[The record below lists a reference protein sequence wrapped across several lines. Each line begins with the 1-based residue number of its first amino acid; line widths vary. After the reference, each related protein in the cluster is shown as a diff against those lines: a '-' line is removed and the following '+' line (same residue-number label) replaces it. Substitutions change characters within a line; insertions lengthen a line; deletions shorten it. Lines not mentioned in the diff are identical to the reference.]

1 MVPVLKAL
9 QQFPAAFVI
18 WRISNQQIVY
28 ANDHAM
34 QAFGGTPEL
43 LNKVTLWDI
52 IGPLDDNLIIAE
64 SIRSNPDGGPNI
76 HVPDEAFATFKRLDN
91 GKLFTAWYR
100 GMDIHEADGSTIF
113 RCALLFTDYD
123 EYQNDQNW
131 EAFIALKAQR
141 IERELAATVAHNLNN
156 ALSILQS
163 EIESFSQLHGI
174 DLIQYFTHSFRKLQD
189 IGKDMRR
196 LAHISSSVAL
206 INADDVL
213 DLIMPDPQALSAI
226 QPGQNEFRVLVVDDE
241 PALVAGICSVME
253 MRNVR
258 TLHSAST
265 KEACIKAIS
274 FKPHAALVD
283 IVLGEEDG
291 IELGRQLVE
300 MNPDINIVYM
310 TGYANIAP
318 SAIAKSKAKVLKK
331 PFEIDTAI
339 ALLRDGVNHDGAN

>member
-1 MVPVLKAL
+1 MIPVLEGLK
-9 QQFPAAFVI
+9 QFPAAFVI

-64 SIRSNPDGGPNI
+64 SIRSNPDGGPSI

-100 GMDIHEADGSTIF
+100 GKDIDEADGSTVF

-131 EAFIALKAQR
+131 EAFISIKAQR
-141 IERELAATVAHNLNN
+141 IERELAASVAHDLNN

-163 EIESFSQLHGI
+163 EMESFSQLHGI
-174 DLIQYFTHSFRKLQD
+174 DLAQYLNHSFQKLNK
-189 IGKDMRR
+189 IGRNMRR
-196 LAHISSSVAL
+196 LAHISSSVSL
-206 INADDVL
+206 VNSDDVL
-213 DLIMPDPQALSAI
+213 DLIMPDPQVLSAI

-241 PALVAGICSVME
+241 TALLAGICSVME
-253 MRNVR
+253 MRNIR
-258 TLHSAST
+258 TLHSASA
-265 KEACIKAIS
+265 KEAQIKAAA

-283 IVLGEEDG
+283 IVLGEDDG

-300 MNPDINIVYM
+300 LNPKINIVYM

-318 SAIAKSKAKVLKK
+318 GAIAKSKAKVLKK
-331 PFEIDTAI
+331 PFDIDAAI
-339 ALLRDGVNHDGAN
+339 ALLRDGVNNDDSN

>member
-1 MVPVLKAL
+1 MVPVLEAL
-9 QQFPAAFVI
+9 KQFPAAFVI
-18 WRISNQQIVY
+18 WRVSNQQIVY

-34 QAFGGTPEL
+34 RAFGGTPEL
-43 LNKVTLWDI
+43 LNKITLWDI

-64 SIRSNPDGGPNI
+64 SIRSNPDGGPSI

-100 GMDIHEADGSTIF
+100 GKDIHEADGSTIF

-123 EYQNDQNW
+123 QYQDDQNW
-131 EAFIALKAQR
+131 EAFISLKAQR
-141 IERELAATVAHNLNN
+141 IERELAASVAHNLNN
-156 ALSILQS
+156 ALTILQS
-163 EIESFSQLHGI
+163 EITSFSEVHGI
-174 DLIQYFTHSFRKLQD
+174 DLAQHLNYSFQKLHE

-196 LAHISSSVAL
+196 LAHISSSVSM
-206 INADDVL
+206 INADDVF
-213 DLIMPDPQALSAI
+213 DLIMPDPQTLSAL
-226 QPGQNEFRVLVVDDE
+226 QPGQTEFRVLVVDDE
-241 PALVAGICSVME
+241 PALLAGLCSVME
-253 MRNVR
+253 MRNIR

-265 KEACIKAIS
+265 KEACIKAMA
-274 FKPHAALVD
+274 FMPHAALID

-291 IELGRQLVE
+291 IELGKQLVE
-300 MNPDINIVYM
+300 LNPNINIVFM

-318 SAIAKSKAKVLKK
+318 AAIARSNAKVLKK

>member
-1 MVPVLKAL
+1 MVPVLEGLK
-9 QQFPAAFVI
+9 QFPAAFVI

-64 SIRSNPDGGPNI
+64 SIRSNPDGGPSI

-100 GMDIHEADGSTIF
+100 AKDISEADGSTIF

-123 EYQNDQNW
+123 EYQKDQNW
-131 EAFIALKAQR
+131 EASIALKAQR

-163 EIESFSQLHGI
+163 EIENFSQVHGI
-174 DLIQYFTHSFRKLQD
+174 DLAQYLNHSFQKLQE
-189 IGKDMRR
+189 IGKNMRR
-196 LAHISSSVAL
+196 LAHISSSVSM

-213 DLIMPDPQALSAI
+213 DLIMPDPQTLSAL
-226 QPGQNEFRVLVVDDE
+226 QPSQNEFRVLVVDDE

-265 KEACIKAIS
+265 KEACFKAIS

-283 IVLGEEDG
+283 IVLGKEDG
-291 IELGRQLVE
+291 LELGRQLVE
-300 MNPDINIVYM
+300 MNPDINIVFM